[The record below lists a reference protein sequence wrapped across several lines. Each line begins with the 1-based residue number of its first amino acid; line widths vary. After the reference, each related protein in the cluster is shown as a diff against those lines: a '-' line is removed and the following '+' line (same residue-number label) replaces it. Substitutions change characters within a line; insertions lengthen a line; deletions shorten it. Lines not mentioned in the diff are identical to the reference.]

1 MSAGMSDDAHTRR
14 RNKPPLGRDTAMSAR
29 EPARAIVGADVPL
42 ASLLALLDLGL
53 SEEEIAVYFRRFR
66 GAVRD

>member
-1 MSAGMSDDAHTRR
+1 
-14 RNKPPLGRDTAMSAR
+14 MSAR

-42 ASLLALLDLGL
+42 ESLLALLDLGL